1 MVPRKVAMRLS
12 PVKHPYTVERIDYG
26 MRQFFIIFIV
36 CIGLFWVIDV
46 VALEGQNS
54 AGAWQELQHLGQKFS
69 SEVNDLI
76 GRILR

>member
-46 VALEGQNS
+46 VALEGENS
-54 AGAWQELQHLGQKFS
+54 AGAWRELQHLCQKFS
-69 SEVNDLI
+69 GEVNDLI
-76 GRILR
+76 KRIWR

>member
-1 MVPRKVAMRLS
+1 
-12 PVKHPYTVERIDYG
+12 

-46 VALEGQNS
+46 VAFEGQNS
-54 AGAWQELQHLGQKFS
+54 AGAWEELQQLGQKFS

-76 GRILR
+76 GRIWR